1 MASGFCNCYRQSIK
15 NGWGNKMLQPIIVV
29 HDSNTNYVPVNK
41 FFDIRHFYDVNYTE
55 YCASNSV
62 GITLLFDLLAGVS
75 YERAVPMKMIDDNT
89 VEMSGSAYSLIGLYD
104 KLMNDKEIKVEC
116 SVKREDLVPQFVTN
130 PIERFII
137 ENGTSMIK
145 DLSKYTIQ
153 FKKL

>member
-1 MASGFCNCYRQSIK
+1 M
-15 NGWGNKMLQPIIVV
+15 
-29 HDSNTNYVPVNK
+29 DSNTNYV
-41 FFDIRHFYDVNYTE
+41 DISKIFSISEYYKINYTD
-55 YCASNSV
+55 YCK
-62 GITLLFDLLAGVS
+62 GITPHISLLFDLNLGIS
-75 YERAVPMKMIDDNT
+75 YESAMGLKQIDNNT
-89 VEMSGSAYSLIGLYD
+89 IEFSGSAYQLLGLYD
-104 KLMNDKEIKVEC
+104 KLMKHKDLIKVEC